1 MHEVPVNLF
10 CKVRGGTEVP
20 LQMLTETSVPK
31 RKESDTPR
39 ARRQFSKEMQ
49 SEKRTASGSHVTPK
63 RRTASGSHV
72 MPKRRTASG
81 MEETREIRGCQGMSG
96 RGDECAAENEKMKE
110 K

>member
-1 MHEVPVNLF
+1 MHEVPVSLF
-10 CKVRGGTEVP
+10 CKMRGGTEVP

-49 SEKRTASGSHVTPK
+49 SEAGYFSDATVG
-63 RRTASGSHV
+63 
-72 MPKRRTASG
+72 
-81 MEETREIRGCQGMSG
+81 ETDSIGNGRNAGNPGMSG
-96 RGDECAAENEKMKE
+96 RGDECAAENEKMEE

>member
-49 SEKRTASGSHVTPK
+49 SESRCFSDATVG
-63 RRTASGSHV
+63 
-72 MPKRRTASG
+72 
-81 MEETREIRGCQGMSG
+81 ETDCIGIAWHAEKTDCIGNGGNAGNPGMSG
-96 RGDECAAENEKMKE
+96 RGDECAAENEKMEE

>member
-10 CKVRGGTEVP
+10 CKVRGETEVL
-20 LQMLTETSVPK
+20 LQMLTETFIPK

-49 SEKRTASGSHVTPK
+49 SESGCFDATV
-63 RRTASGSHV
+63 G
-72 MPKRRTASG
+72 
-81 MEETREIRGCQGMSG
+81 ETDCIGIACQAEKTDCIGNGRNAGNPGMSG
-96 RGDECAAENEKMKE
+96 GGDECAAENEKMEE